1 MRSLPRYA
9 EFVRDTQA
17 VGRGV
22 VVGQAGWQQQLEA
35 NTVVFFD
42 EFLQRPDFMSA
53 YPASL
58 TPAEY
63 VDRLNAQA
71 GGALSQDERN
81 LHVALLTAGLETRA
95 VVLRKVA
102 ESSVVTRRE
111 VNSAFVLMQYF
122 GYLRRSPNDP
132 PDTNFD
138 GYDFWLSKLD
148 SFGGDFHAAE
158 MVKAFTSSVE
168 YRARF
173 GTIPQ

>member
-1 MRSLPRYA
+1 MFVSNTLLPIN
-9 EFVRDTQA
+9 V
-17 VGRGV
+17 
-22 VVGQAGWQQQLEA
+22 
-35 NTVVFFD
+35 
-42 EFLQRPDFMSA
+42 
-53 YPASL
+53 
-58 TPAEY
+58 
-63 VDRLNAQA
+63 QA
-71 GGALSQDERN
+71 GGALSQTERDT
-81 LHVALLTAGLETRA
+81 HVALLTAGLETRA

-102 ESSVVTRRE
+102 ESSAVTRRE

-158 MVKAFTSSVE
+158 MVKAFTSSIE

-173 GTIPQ
+173 GTAPQ

>member
-1 MRSLPRYA
+1 
-9 EFVRDTQA
+9 
-17 VGRGV
+17 
-22 VVGQAGWQQQLEA
+22 
-35 NTVVFFD
+35 
-42 EFLQRPDFMSA
+42 MSA

-71 GGALSQDERN
+71 GGALSQTERDT
-81 LHVALLTAGLETRA
+81 HVALLTAGLETRA

-138 GYDFWLSKLD
+138 GYDFWLSKLEQ
-148 SFGGDFHAAE
+148 FAGDFRRAE
-158 MVKAFTSSVE
+158 MVRAFISSTE
-168 YRARF
+168 YRKRF
-173 GTIPQ
+173 GP